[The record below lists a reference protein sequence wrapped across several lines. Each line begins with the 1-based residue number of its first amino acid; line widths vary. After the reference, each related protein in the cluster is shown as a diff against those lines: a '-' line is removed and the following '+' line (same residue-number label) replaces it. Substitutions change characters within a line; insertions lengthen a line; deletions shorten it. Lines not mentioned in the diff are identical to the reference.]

1 MAVPPART
9 AVAMGQ
15 GNSKGAIGSAST
27 VKGPCYNCD
36 QPGHFPKFYPYSP
49 RKKQQ
54 TYNARVHHTTMDE
67 IPEGEPITAGKFPVN
82 QNPAVVLFDSG
93 SSHSF
98 MSQAFARKHE
108 QLCIDLS
115 YGYRISSAGTDVLT
129 NQMVRGATLELGSRK
144 FRVNLIVIP
153 GLVLDVI
160 IGMNWMK
167 EWGAVIDT
175 GSRVLTLKDPQGEG
189 TF

>member
-9 AVAMGQ
+9 ATAAGQ
-15 GNSKGAIGSAST
+15 GNSKGAIGSTDT

-36 QPGHFPKFYPYSP
+36 QPGHFSKFCPYPP

-54 TYNARVHHTTMDE
+54 TYNARVHHTTVDE
-67 IPEGEPITAGKFPVN
+67 IPEGEPVTAGKFSVN
-82 QNPAVVLFDSG
+82 QNPAVVLFDSR

-98 MSQAFARKHE
+98 MSQAFVWKHE
-108 QLCIDLS
+108 QLCTHLC
-115 YGYRISSAGTDVLT
+115 YGYHISSAGADVLT

-144 FRVNLIVIP
+144 FRVNLIVMP

-160 IGMNWMK
+160 IRMNWMK
-167 EWGAVIDT
+167 DW
-175 GSRVLTLKDPQGEG
+175 
-189 TF
+189 